1 MKQQSFTSKL
11 ARAALVV
18 GIAGIFAPVAHAQG
32 GAVSHV
38 YASPPL
44 DAGSSV
50 PNPDYVQKV
59 RTGPTRPDDRA
70 NRASLQGTDA
80 AIVAQS
86 AGDSFDWS
94 DAGIGA
100 AGAVAVLLVAA
111 GSGVGIQRT
120 RQRTASA

>member
-1 MKQQSFTSKL
+1 MNQHLFTGKL
-11 ARAALVV
+11 VRTALVV
-18 GIAGIFAPVAHAQG
+18 GIAAIFAPVAHAQG

-59 RTGPTRPDDRA
+59 QTGPLRPDDRA
-70 NRASLQGTDA
+70 NRAIVHGTQTG
-80 AIVAQS
+80 IVVRT
-86 AGDSFDWS
+86 AGGGFDWS

-100 AGAVAVLLVAA
+100 AGTFVVLLVAA
-111 GSGVGIQRT
+111 GSGLGFQRS

>member
-1 MKQQSFTSKL
+1 MKQQLFTGKVVRTL
-11 ARAALVV
+11 VVV
-18 GIAGIFAPVAHAQG
+18 GIAAIFAPVAHAQG

-50 PNPDYVQKV
+50 PNPDYAYEI
-59 RTGPTRPDDRA
+59 RTESTRPDDRA
-70 NRASLQGTDA
+70 NRAIVHGTQTE
-80 AIVAQS
+80 IVVRSTAD
-86 AGDSFDWS
+86 GFDWA

-100 AGAVAVLLVAA
+100 AGTLAVLLVA
-111 GSGVGIQRT
+111 GSGLGIQRS